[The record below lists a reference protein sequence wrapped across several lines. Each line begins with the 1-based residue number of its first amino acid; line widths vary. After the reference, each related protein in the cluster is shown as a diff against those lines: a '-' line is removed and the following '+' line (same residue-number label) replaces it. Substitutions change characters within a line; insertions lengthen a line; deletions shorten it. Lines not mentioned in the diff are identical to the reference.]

1 MLRCFKPVLILCFC
15 MPVAFAGNK
24 LKKDSIPANINPVYR
39 DSVLKH
45 ELDSAAYLKFKSKTN
60 PFKLAAKTP
69 VIQNIRIG
77 GVSLYYFFALSFL
90 LFLLLLIRLF
100 FEDFF
105 MSLAEGI
112 ISNKKFLIYLK
123 SKKYDS
129 FLAMLSVY
137 ALHLVCLAYLLFLIS
152 VVISAGNFKQF
163 NLLILGKF
171 TILLFLFFTLKFF
184 IEFIFNAISDTAD
197 TFKTFF
203 IQHIFIELAF
213 YFLLILLFTF
223 FIYYQYSNNQ
233 HLLIILTVIS
243 AGLLLFTAF
252 RNFQL
257 LLELKVVYKLHFFL
271 YLCAFKVLPVLLLGK
286 FILNYLAA

>member
-1 MLRCFKPVLILCFC
+1 
-15 MPVAFAGNK
+15 MPVVFAGNK
-24 LKKDSIPANINPVYR
+24 VKKDSLPANVNPVFR

-69 VIQNIRIG
+69 VIQNIRMG
-77 GVSLYYFFALSFL
+77 GVSLYYFYALLAL

-112 ISNKKFLIYLK
+112 ISNKKFIVYLK

-129 FLAMLSVY
+129 FLAMLAVY
-137 ALHLVCLAYLLFLIS
+137 ALHLVCLAYLLFLITVLFS
-152 VVISAGNFKQF
+152 VGNSKQF
-163 NLLILGKF
+163 NLLFLGKY
-171 TILLFLFFTLKFF
+171 TLLLFLFFTLKFV
-184 IEFIFNAISDTAD
+184 IEFIFNAISDSAD

-213 YFLLILLFTF
+213 YFLLIVLFTF

-233 HLLIILTVIS
+233 YLLIILLVIS
-243 AGLLLFTAF
+243 SGLLLFTAF
-252 RNFQL
+252 RSFQL
-257 LLELKVVYKLHFFL
+257 LLEMKVVYKLHFFL

>member
-1 MLRCFKPVLILCFC
+1 VVILCFC
-15 MPVAFAGNK
+15 MPVVFAGNK
-24 LKKDSIPANINPVYR
+24 VKRDSLPANINPVFR

-77 GVSLYYFFALSFL
+77 GISLYYFIALLVL
-90 LFLLLLIRLF
+90 LFFLVLIRLF

-137 ALHLVCLAYLLFLIS
+137 ALHLVCLAYLLYLIA
-152 VVISAGNFKQF
+152 ILYTTGNFKQF

-171 TILLFLFFTLKFF
+171 TLLLFLFFTLKFI
-184 IEFIFNAISDTAD
+184 IEFIFNAISDSAD

-203 IQHIFIELAF
+203 IQHLFIELAF

-223 FIYYQYSNNQ
+223 FIYYQYNNNQ
-233 HLLIILTVIS
+233 YLLIILSVIS
-243 AGLLLFTAF
+243 VGLLLFTAF
-252 RNFQL
+252 RSFQL

-286 FILNYLAA
+286 FILNNLAA

>member
-1 MLRCFKPVLILCFC
+1 
-15 MPVAFAGNK
+15 MPVVFAGNK
-24 LKKDSIPANINPVYR
+24 VKRDSLPANINPVFR

-77 GVSLYYFFALSFL
+77 GISLYYFIALLVL
-90 LFLLLLIRLF
+90 LFFLVLIRLF

-137 ALHLVCLAYLLFLIS
+137 ALHLVCLAYLLYLIA
-152 VVISAGNFKQF
+152 ILYTTGNFKQF

-171 TILLFLFFTLKFF
+171 TLLLFLFFTLKFI
-184 IEFIFNAISDTAD
+184 IEFIFNAISDSAD

-203 IQHIFIELAF
+203 IQHLFIELAF

-223 FIYYQYSNNQ
+223 FIYYQYNNNQ
-233 HLLIILTVIS
+233 YLLIILSVIS
-243 AGLLLFTAF
+243 VGLLLFTAF
-252 RNFQL
+252 RSFQL

-286 FILNYLAA
+286 FILNNLAA

>member
-1 MLRCFKPVLILCFC
+1 MLFLCIC
-15 MPVAFAGNK
+15 IPVAFAGNK
-24 LKKDSIPANINPVYR
+24 LKKDTLPANVNPVYR
-39 DSVLKH
+39 DSVLNH

-60 PFKLAAKTP
+60 HYKIASKTP
-69 VIQNIRIG
+69 VIQKIRIG
-77 GVSLYYFFALSFL
+77 GVSLYYFFALLVL

-112 ISNKKFLIYLK
+112 ISNKKFLVYLK

-137 ALHLVCLAYLLFLIS
+137 TLHLVCLAYLLFLITIQFS
-152 VVISAGNFKQF
+152 TGNFRQF
-163 NLLILGKF
+163 NLLFLMKF
-171 TILLFLFFTLKFF
+171 TFLLFLFFTLKFI
-184 IEFIFNAISDTAD
+184 IEFIFNAISDSAD

-223 FIYYQYSNNQ
+223 FIYYNNTNTE
-233 HLLIILTVIS
+233 HILVTLLVI
-243 AGLLLFTAF
+243 AGGLFIFSSF
-252 RNFQL
+252 RSFQL

-286 FILNYLAA
+286 FILNYLVA